1 MKNILIDG
9 SFVEKNVTGVQRFCW
24 EILKNIVKYEDIK
37 FYILI
42 PKSTDIKKLDGI
54 SNLEIIQEGKKNNK
68 YFQFHTLSKV
78 AKRLKADVL
87 CMSNF
92 TPMFKKDYLV
102 LHDVTFLDKDG
113 HNRFLWALAYRFF
126 VGFRFNKHKN
136 IMTVSEFSKSRIHYH
151 YKKYDVNKIKV
162 VGTGGDHF
170 KYLNS
175 KKPDVIKDNEKY
187 YLSVGSTTPNK
198 NFKYVIELAKRNPD
212 KLFII
217 TGRIDDNMKEY
228 VNSLKNMRLSG
239 YLENE
244 ELKYLYENC
253 EAFILPS
260 TYEGFGLPPLE
271 AIFCGCKKI
280 CLSTI
285 DVFKEVYGKS
295 ANYLDPNDYTNL
307 IDLNNLKEISEEER
321 KRLTETYN
329 WENITKNVYEV
340 IKG

>member
-24 EILKNIVKYEDIK
+24 EILKNIVKYEDMK

-126 VGFRFNKHKN
+126 VGFRFNKHKY
-136 IMTVSEFSKSRIHYH
+136 RIT
-151 YKKYDVNKIKV
+151 I
-162 VGTGGDHF
+162 F
-170 KYLNS
+170 
-175 KKPDVIKDNEKY
+175 
-187 YLSVGSTTPNK
+187 K
-198 NFKYVIELAKRNPD
+198 NFTI
-212 KLFII
+212 KL
-217 TGRIDDNMKEY
+217 T
-228 VNSLKNMRLSG
+228 
-239 YLENE
+239 
-244 ELKYLYENC
+244 
-253 EAFILPS
+253 
-260 TYEGFGLPPLE
+260 
-271 AIFCGCKKI
+271 
-280 CLSTI
+280 
-285 DVFKEVYGKS
+285 
-295 ANYLDPNDYTNL
+295 
-307 IDLNNLKEISEEER
+307 
-321 KRLTETYN
+321 
-329 WENITKNVYEV
+329 
-340 IKG
+340 